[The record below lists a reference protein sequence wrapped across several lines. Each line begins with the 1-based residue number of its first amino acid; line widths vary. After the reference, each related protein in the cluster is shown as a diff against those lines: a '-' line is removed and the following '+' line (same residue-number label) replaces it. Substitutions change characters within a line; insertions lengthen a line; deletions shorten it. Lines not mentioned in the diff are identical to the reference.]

1 MFSDIEC
8 DLPLRPALCVEMCKQ
23 DFIDLVEEELLFRK
37 YDKAKKG
44 KCELRDLMNLFA
56 GTLAC
61 SMNWRLNFGPP
72 GKLNGFITGVVA

>member
-8 DLPLRPALCVEMCKQ
+8 DLPLRPTLCVEMCKQ

-56 GTLAC
+56 GTLC
-61 SMNWRLNFGPP
+61 LLDELEVNFGPA
-72 GKLNGFITGVVA
+72 GKRNGFITGVVA